1 MENDVVVHCGWCGEE
16 MEQGYLA
23 SMNVHYIPAG
33 ELTPLANTK
42 KQMEKH
48 NCIPL
53 IPTPGLSN
61 LGKCSVIAYVC
72 RTCKKIVVPY

>member
-1 MENDVVVHCGWCGEE
+1 MENNVAVRCGWCGGE

-23 SMNVHYIPAG
+23 SMNVHYIPEG
-33 ELTPLANTK
+33 ESPPLINTK

-53 IPTPGLSN
+53 IPTPGLCT
-61 LGKCSVIAYVC
+61 LGKSSVVAYVC
-72 RTCKKIVVPY
+72 RTCKKIVIPY